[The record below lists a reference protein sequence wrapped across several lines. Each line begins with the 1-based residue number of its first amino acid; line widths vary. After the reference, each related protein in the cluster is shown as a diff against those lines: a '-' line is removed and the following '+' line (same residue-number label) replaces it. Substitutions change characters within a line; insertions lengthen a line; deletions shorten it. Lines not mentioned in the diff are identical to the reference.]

1 MENATPAAWR
11 RTAGSVVALAVVAV
25 AWAVLQ
31 FWGLGLTQF
40 HTKGEPRE
48 AIVVQDLL
56 RSGDWVLPKRNGV
69 GLPRKP
75 PLFYWLAA
83 LSVRAGGQLDEAS
96 VRRPSAVLS
105 GAVALLLSATA
116 AALYGPVAAL
126 VSGLALLTSFEWLR
140 AATAARVDMTL
151 TFGLSL
157 VFIALLN
164 LRRTARGPWL
174 LVFYGGVAWAT
185 LAKGIPG
192 LAIPLLAVVALCLAD
207 RSLAM
212 VRRLRPLRG
221 LPAVLLIAAAWYA
234 AAAAQGGRE
243 FLSIVVSENLL
254 RVLGG
259 RDAGLGHEHSVGYL
273 AGVLLVGL
281 LPWTLLL
288 PSVAGALWRDRAALQ
303 RGDARLLALLWAA
316 VVLLPYALAASKRG
330 VYLLPLYPAV
340 ALLLGWWADRL
351 VREART
357 SGWLSGVIA
366 PLLWLLALLLGLLA
380 LATAA
385 QWRGLP
391 LLEAATPFV
400 DLRAAADLVRIAAA
414 ADPRMAFSLTV
425 ATLAAVTAALA
436 LRRRA
441 WGPGL
446 AALVACSAAII
457 LPVRLHI
464 LPAIAAGLS
473 RRPFVEALRRSVA
486 DPSQLATS
494 PRLDYGTIFY
504 WGELIPTYV
513 AAAGGDPPRYLLL
526 PEGEWLRMPE
536 PQRSLYRR
544 VSGLRIARTNNQGYV
559 TVVERIDE

>member
-1 MENATPAAWR
+1 M
-11 RTAGSVVALAVVAV
+11 VAV
-25 AWAVLQ
+25 AWVILQ
-31 FWGLGLTQF
+31 LWGLGLTPF

-48 AIVVQDLL
+48 AIVVQDLV

-75 PLFYWLAA
+75 PLFYWLGA
-83 LSVRAGGQLDEAS
+83 LSARVGGALDEAS

-164 LRRTARGPWL
+164 FRRAPRGVWL
-174 LVFYGGVAWAT
+174 IVLYAGVAWAT

-192 LAIPLLAVVALCLAD
+192 LAIPALAVAALCLVD
-207 RSLAM
+207 RS
-212 VRRLRPLRG
+212 RRAATSLRPLRG
-221 LPAVLLIAAAWYA
+221 LLVALLVAGAWYA
-234 AAAAQGGRE
+234 AATARAGRE
-243 FLSIVVSENLL
+243 FLTIVASENLL
-254 RVLGG
+254 RVFGG
-259 RDAGLGHEHSVGYL
+259 RDVGLGHEHSVGYL

-288 PSVAGALWRDRAALQ
+288 PSVAGALWRDRSTLQ
-303 RGDARLLALLWAA
+303 RGDARLLAVVWSL
-316 VVLLPYALAASKRG
+316 VVLLPYTLAASKRG

-351 VREART
+351 VLEGRT
-357 SGWLSGVIA
+357 SGWLSGVVA

-400 DLRAAADLVRIAAA
+400 DLRAAADLGRIASAA
-414 ADPRMAFSLTV
+414 GPIMAACLAV
-425 ATLAAVTAALA
+425 ATMAAVTAALA
-436 LRRRA
+436 LRRR
-441 WGPGL
+441 
-446 AALVACSAAII
+446 
-457 LPVRLHI
+457 
-464 LPAIAAGLS
+464 
-473 RRPFVEALRRSVA
+473 
-486 DPSQLATS
+486 
-494 PRLDYGTIFY
+494 
-504 WGELIPTYV
+504 
-513 AAAGGDPPRYLLL
+513 
-526 PEGEWLRMPE
+526 
-536 PQRSLYRR
+536 
-544 VSGLRIARTNNQGYV
+544 
-559 TVVERIDE
+559 